1 MVRFCCSVFKE
12 LYLLPKNPS
21 LCFVFSG
28 TPKGLFKKILPP
40 VFLPANINYSN
51 RLFSNCQALFSI
63 FFIFQIRFFM
73 WFSSHGQNSL
83 SVFFPLPSFRRSQLV
98 IILAFTLFVNGFL
111 KFFQK
116 KFPCGGYYAR
126 WKPVLSLLYYI
137 NTNSIFAA
145 GWEKLNRPAVS

>member
-12 LYLLPKNPS
+12 LWFHPKNSP
-21 LCFVFSG
+21 LRFVFSG

-40 VFLPANINYSN
+40 AFLPANINYSN

-73 WFSSHGQNSL
+73 WFSSHRQNPL

-111 KFFQK
+111 NFFQK
-116 KFPCGGYYAR
+116 KFPCAGYYAR
-126 WKPVLSLLYYI
+126 WEPVLSLLYYI
-137 NTNSIFAA
+137 NTNSRLAA
-145 GWEKLNRPAVS
+145 NREKLN